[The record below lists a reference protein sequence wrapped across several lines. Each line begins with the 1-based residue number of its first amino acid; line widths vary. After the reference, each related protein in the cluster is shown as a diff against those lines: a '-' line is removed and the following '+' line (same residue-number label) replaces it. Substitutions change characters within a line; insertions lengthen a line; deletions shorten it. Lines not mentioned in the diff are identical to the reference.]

1 MIAIMYAVLSKT
13 LLRMGIIMVTTI
25 LLVVIFIAY
34 IGLGIPDSI
43 LGSAWPAIY
52 TEIGADVSD
61 VSMLSLIISLGTIVS
76 SFSSERIVKRFKTAP
91 VTIFSTALTVVAL
104 LGFSFSKNMVLLCL
118 CAIPQGL
125 GAGSIDVALNNYV
138 AKHYNASH
146 MNFLHC
152 FYGVGVAMSPYLMSL
167 FLKND
172 MNWRLGYR
180 TMFYIQLA
188 ILIILA
194 LSLPLWKKVTSDKD
208 GRVLQKSETVK
219 FSVLLK
225 NSAVRAQWFVFIG
238 SCAIESMCLVWGST
252 YLVNAKGASPEYGAK
267 LVTFYFAGLALGRF
281 AAGLIVKKLSCEK
294 IVYIGQALTFLSITI
309 LLLSNN
315 TIIATIGL
323 FLVGFGN
330 GPLFPNM
337 TQLTVKYFDES
348 ISHSIIGT
356 QMGFSYVAILLTPIA
371 FGVVSNVCGIGSFPI
386 YLGVCFAIMM
396 TATIL
401 LEKRVHK
408 KAKQV

>member
-1 MIAIMYAVLSKT
+1 MITS
-13 LLRMGIIMVTTI
+13 I

-34 IGLGIPDSI
+34 IGLGIPDSL

-52 TEIGADVSD
+52 TDIGADVSD
-61 VSMLSLIISLGTIVS
+61 VSMVSLIISLGTIVS

-91 VTIFSTALTVVAL
+91 VAVFSTALTVIAL
-104 LGFSFSKNMVLLCL
+104 LGFSFSKNMVWLCL

-152 FYGVGVAMSPYLMSL
+152 FYGVGVALSPYLMSL
-167 FLKND
+167 FLKDN

-180 TMFYIQLA
+180 AMFYIQLA

-194 LSLPLWKKVTSDKD
+194 LSLPLWKKVTTDKN
-208 GRVLQKSETVK
+208 GETVQKSKTVK

-238 SCAIESMCLVWGST
+238 SCAIESVCLVWGST

-281 AAGLIVKKLSCEK
+281 VSGLIVKKLSSEK
-294 IVYIGQALTFLSITI
+294 IVYIGQALTFLAILI
-309 LLLSNN
+309 LLLSKN
-315 TIIATIGL
+315 TAIATIGL

-337 TQLTVKYFDES
+337 TQLTVEYFDKS
-348 ISHSIIGT
+348 ISQSIIGT
-356 QMGFSYVAILLTPIA
+356 QMGFAYIAVLLTPIV
-371 FGVVSNVCGIGSFPI
+371 FGWVSNICGIGSFPI
-386 YLGVCFAIMM
+386 YLGVCFAVMM

-401 LEKRVHK
+401 LEKRVK
-408 KAKQV
+408 EKTR

>member
-1 MIAIMYAVLSKT
+1 MI
-13 LLRMGIIMVTTI
+13 TTI

-34 IGLGIPDSI
+34 IGLGIPDS
-43 LGSAWPAIY
+43 LFGSAWPAIY

-61 VSMLSLIISLGTIVS
+61 VSSVSLIISLGTIVS

-91 VTIFSTALTVVAL
+91 VAVFSTALTVIAL
-104 LGFSFSKNMVLLCL
+104 LGFSFSKNMLWLCI

-138 AKHYNASH
+138 AKHFSASH

-152 FYGVGVAMSPYLMSL
+152 FYGVGVALSPYLMSL
-167 FLKND
+167 FLKGD
-172 MNWRLGYR
+172 MNWRSGYR

-188 ILIILA
+188 ILIILI
-194 LSLPLWKKVTSDKD
+194 LSVPLWEKMAADKD
-208 GRVLQKSETVK
+208 DKTLQKSETVK
-219 FSVLLK
+219 FSALFK

-238 SCAIESMCLVWGST
+238 SCAIESVCLVWGST

-281 AAGLIVKKLSCEK
+281 VSGFIVKKLSCEK
-294 IVYIGQALTFLSITI
+294 IVYIGQALTFLAIVI
-309 LLLSNN
+309 LVLSRN
-315 TIIATIGL
+315 TATATIGL

-337 TQLTVKYFDES
+337 TQLTVEYFDKS
-348 ISHSIIGT
+348 ISQSIIGT
-356 QMGFSYVAILLTPIA
+356 QMGFAYIAILLTPIV
-371 FGVVSNVCGIGSFPI
+371 FGWVSNVCGIGVFPI
-386 YLGVCFAIMM
+386 YLAICFAVMI
-396 TATIL
+396 TATAL
-401 LEKRVHK
+401 LKKRVQK
-408 KAKQV
+408 KQNKF

>member
-1 MIAIMYAVLSKT
+1 MSEFFSGTEIFMITS
-13 LLRMGIIMVTTI
+13 I

-34 IGLGIPDSI
+34 IGLGIPDSL

-52 TEIGADVSD
+52 TDIGADVSD
-61 VSMLSLIISLGTIVS
+61 VSMVSLIISLGTIVS

-91 VTIFSTALTVVAL
+91 VAVFSTALTVIAL
-104 LGFSFSKNMVLLCL
+104 LGFSFSKNMVWLCL

-152 FYGVGVAMSPYLMSL
+152 FYGVGVALSPYLMSL
-167 FLKND
+167 FLKDN

-180 TMFYIQLA
+180 AMFYIQLA

-194 LSLPLWKKVTSDKD
+194 LSLPLWKKVTTDKN
-208 GRVLQKSETVK
+208 GETVQKSKTVK

-238 SCAIESMCLVWGST
+238 SCAIESVCLVWGST

-281 AAGLIVKKLSCEK
+281 VSGLIVKKLSSEK
-294 IVYIGQALTFLSITI
+294 IVYIGQALTFLAILI
-309 LLLSNN
+309 LLLSKN
-315 TIIATIGL
+315 TAIATIGL

-337 TQLTVKYFDES
+337 TQLTVEYFDKS
-348 ISHSIIGT
+348 ISQSIIGT
-356 QMGFSYVAILLTPIA
+356 QMGFAYIAVLLTPIV
-371 FGVVSNVCGIGSFPI
+371 FGWVSNICGIGSFPI
-386 YLGVCFAIMM
+386 YLGVCFAVMM

-401 LEKRVHK
+401 LEKRVK
-408 KAKQV
+408 EKTR